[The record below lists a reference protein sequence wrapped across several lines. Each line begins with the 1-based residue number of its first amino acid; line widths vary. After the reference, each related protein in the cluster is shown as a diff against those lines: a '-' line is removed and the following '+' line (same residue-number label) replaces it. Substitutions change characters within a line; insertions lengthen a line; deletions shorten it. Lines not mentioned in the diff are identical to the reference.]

1 MDTAG
6 MIAVGEILKAQGI
19 KGEVKV
25 VPLTDDPKRFGK
37 LKRVFLQTNDGV
49 QELTVESY
57 RLFRQFVLVKF
68 KGIDDMNA
76 ANQIG
81 RGLLLI
87 PREERVKLPPG
98 RYFYDQI
105 EGLSVFTTDGELLG
119 TVSKILNTGSN
130 DVYVVTDNSREIL
143 IPALKTVIKEINLNT
158 GTMVVELP
166 DGLLEE

>member
-25 VPLTDDPKRFGK
+25 VPLTDDPRRFGK
-37 LKRVFLQTNDGV
+37 LKRLFLQTNDGV

-105 EGLSVFTTDGELLG
+105 EGLSVFTTDGQLLG

-143 IPALKTVIKEINLNT
+143 IPALKTVVKEINLNT